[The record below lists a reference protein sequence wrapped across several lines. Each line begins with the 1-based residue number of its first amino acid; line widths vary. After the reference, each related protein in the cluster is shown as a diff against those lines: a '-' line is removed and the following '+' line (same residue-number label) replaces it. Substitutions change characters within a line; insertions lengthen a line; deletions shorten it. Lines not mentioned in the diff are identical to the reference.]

1 MITMMDKFKK
11 AMKTYNL
18 QQLFG
23 KQIQE
28 QKAGDARYNEPKEA
42 PKADEKL
49 VEETIEQTEIYRR
62 AKELIL
68 KAQKK
73 QVAYGLD
80 KYPTPLSADVWDIL
94 ETIDHILDESIDKT
108 HYLVMLRIHLERM
121 ASKPQM
127 VPNFDTEIQELYIIM
142 HGYGE
147 ESRIADFTFY
157 TEVDKVL
164 ERVALLNELEKSEP
178 SDMYW
183 FLILYNNSRYAEKR

>member
-1 MITMMDKFKK
+1 MMDKF
-11 AMKTYNL
+11 NL

-127 VPNFDTEIQELYIIM
+127 VPNFDTEIQELYIVM
-142 HGYGE
+142 HGYEE

-157 TEVDKVL
+157 TEVDKVR
-164 ERVALLNELEKSEP
+164 ERVALLNELEKSES

-183 FLILYNNSRYAEKR
+183 FLILYNNSRNSEKR